1 VIVGASPDWRRLLRT
16 AGPALA
22 LLFVYDAAIS
32 VAFTRGGI
40 TWVSV
45 PDLPLPLL
53 GSAIGVFVALRN
65 NVAYARWWEARTLWG
80 AVGNAS
86 RNLVRAAIAMV
97 PENGGAGAIARLQVA
112 YLIALRCALR
122 RQDPWAEIEPL
133 VTPVAQARVRGTA
146 NLPTQ
151 LLAEQA
157 RLIATLSPPEVSDI
171 VRIAAFDRI
180 LGDLANAQGGL
191 ERIRNTP
198 LPKHFDYFP
207 RLFITAYGLLLPLG
221 LVHDLELLT
230 PLGSTLI
237 SAIFY
242 ALDRIGAD
250 LEAPLDN
257 TVHDVPMSAIAR
269 GTEIDLRQ
277 MIGERDTPPPVAPER
292 GVLW

>member
-1 VIVGASPDWRRLLRT
+1 MIVGQSLDWRRLLRT

-32 VAFTRGGI
+32 IAYTRGGI
-40 TWVSV
+40 GWVSV

-86 RNLVRAAIAMV
+86 RSLVRAAIAMV
-97 PENGGAGAIARLQVA
+97 PEAGQPAAIARLQIA
-112 YLIALRCALR
+112 YLAALRCALR
-122 RQDPWAEIEPL
+122 RQDPWPEIDALLPAD
-133 VTPVAQARVRGTA
+133 TQARLRGTA
-146 NLPTQ
+146 NLATQ
-151 LLAEQA
+151 LLVEQA
-157 RLIATLSPPEVSDI
+157 RLVASLSPPEVPDI
-171 VRIAAFDRI
+171 VRIAAFDRT
-180 LGDLANAQGGL
+180 LSELANAQGGL

-198 LPKHFDYFP
+198 LPKHFDHFP
-207 RLFITAYGLLLPLG
+207 RFFITAYGLLLPLG

-230 PLGSTLI
+230 PLGSTVI
-237 SAIFY
+237 SAVFY
-242 ALDRIGAD
+242 ALDRIGND

-269 GTEIDLRQ
+269 ATEIDLRQ
-277 MIGERDTPPPVAPER
+277 MLGERDTPPPVGPVN